1 MKKLIALLVILPIF
15 MVGCVTIGEYR
26 AEGIVEVPESPGI
39 AIAAAGPWT
48 IAEKL
53 WSFLTNVVPTAG
65 QTRRKAMEE
74 RVNYTER
81 RRLTIFRAWKGET
94 ESPNE

>member
-1 MKKLIALLVILPIF
+1 MKKILLILMLAPFLL
-15 MVGCVTIGEYR
+15 VGCVTIGEYQ

-39 AIAAAGPWT
+39 SVAATPWT

-53 WSFLTNVVPTAG
+53 FSLLGEVIPTVG

-74 RVNYTER
+74 RVNYKETR
-81 RRLTIFRAWKGET
+81 RFTIFRAWKGQAEKPD
-94 ESPNE
+94 E